1 MANTINTIA
10 KPKSMFPDR
19 PPAYTGIEEP
29 DPEEVGPD
37 PVEPTLSGIDVEC
50 DTAPLDSVIVTV

>member
-1 MANTINTIA
+1 
-10 KPKSMFPDR
+10 MFPDR